1 MINYD
6 DQPVATMPQEVA
18 ARVATMS
25 EEVAA
30 PYPTEAKEYVRPRM
44 DYLRDYE
51 INIRFLSL
59 GCVVRVGCKEIAFT
73 SITEA
78 MQEVNAY
85 VANPKELESKYSK
98 LFNEQQ

>member
-1 MINYD
+1 MRDYD
-6 DQPVATMPQEVA
+6 QNQPVAAMGEIA
-18 ARVATMS
+18 S
-25 EEVAA
+25 
-30 PYPTEAKEYVRPRM
+30 PYPSDGAKEYVRPRM

-73 SITEA
+73 SIEEA
-78 MQEVNAY
+78 MTEVNAY
-85 VANPKELESKYSK
+85 VANPKELEKKYNK